1 MDIQCGQ
8 NILSMN
14 QLDLQLMRTC
24 ETVTPSL
31 LELRVPQVSG
41 NQMTLQYALR
51 IHQQTVL

>member
-14 QLDLQLMRTC
+14 QSDLQLMQTC

-31 LELRVPQVSG
+31 LELGVPQVS
-41 NQMTLQYALR
+41 R
-51 IHQQTVL
+51 IR

>member
-41 NQMTLQYALR
+41 NQMTLKYALR

>member
-8 NILSMN
+8 KILSMN

-31 LELRVPQVSG
+31 LELGVPQLGG
-41 NQMTLQYALR
+41 NQMTMKYALR